1 MKIKSKEDVV
11 EYPQKKISDMVK
23 NKVNNADVID
33 KILIEIIENTVLFK
47 KEHYI
52 VASKLLDIPIFDL
65 LHSEPIEIEVDNVDL
80 ETQKFIQKSI
90 DLFSLY
96 SNQKDIFEGGV

>member
-96 SNQKDIFEGGV
+96 SNQKDIFEGGA

>member
-11 EYPQKKISDMVK
+11 EYSQKKISDMVK
-23 NKVNNADVID
+23 NKVNNVEVQD
-33 KILIEIIENTVLFK
+33 KIIIEIIENTILFK

-52 VASKLLDIPIFDL
+52 VASKLLDIPIFYL

-96 SNQKDIFEGGV
+96 SNQKDIFEGGA

>member
-11 EYPQKKISDMVK
+11 EYSQKRISDMVK
-23 NKVNNADVID
+23 NRLNTEEIKDRI
-33 KILIEIIENTVLFK
+33 ILEILDNTILFK

-52 VASKLLDIPIFDL
+52 VASKLLNIPIFDL
-65 LHSEPIEIEVDNVDL
+65 LPSENIEIDVDNVDS

-90 DLFSLY
+90 NLFSIY
-96 SNQKDIFEGGV
+96 ANQKDIYEMGV

>member
-23 NKVNNADVID
+23 NRVNNADVID

>member
-1 MKIKSKEDVV
+1 MKIKSKGDVV

-23 NKVNNADVID
+23 NRVNNADVID

-90 DLFSLY
+90 VLFSLY

>member
-11 EYPQKKISDMVK
+11 EYSQKKISDMVK
-23 NKVNNADVID
+23 NKVNNVEVQD
-33 KILIEIIENTVLFK
+33 KIIIEIIENTILFK

-65 LHSEPIEIEVDNVDL
+65 LHSKPIEIEVDNVDL

-96 SNQKDIFEGGV
+96 SNQKDIFEGGA

>member
-11 EYPQKKISDMVK
+11 EYSQKKISDMVK
-23 NKVNNADVID
+23 NKVNNVEVQD
-33 KILIEIIENTVLFK
+33 KIIIEIIENTILFK

-96 SNQKDIFEGGV
+96 SNQKDIFEGGA

>member
-11 EYPQKKISDMVK
+11 EYSQKKISDMVK
-23 NKVNNADVID
+23 NKVNNVEVQD
-33 KILIEIIENTVLFK
+33 KIIIEIIENTILFK

-65 LHSEPIEIEVDNVDL
+65 LHSKPIEIEVDNVDS

-96 SNQKDIFEGGV
+96 SNQKDIFEGGA

>member
-11 EYPQKKISDMVK
+11 EYSQKKISDMVK
-23 NKVNNADVID
+23 NKVNNVEVQD
-33 KILIEIIENTVLFK
+33 KIIIEIIESTILFK

-65 LHSEPIEIEVDNVDL
+65 LHSKPIEIEVDNVDS

-96 SNQKDIFEGGV
+96 SNQKDIFEGGA

>member
-23 NKVNNADVID
+23 NKVNNVEVKD
-33 KILIEIIENTVLFK
+33 KIIIEIIENTVLFK

-65 LHSEPIEIEVDNVDL
+65 LNSEPIEIEVDNVDS

-96 SNQKDIFEGGV
+96 SNQKDIFEGGA

>member
-11 EYPQKKISDMVK
+11 EYSQKKISDMVK
-23 NKVNNADVID
+23 NKVNNAEVID

-65 LHSEPIEIEVDNVDL
+65 LHSEPIETEVDNVDL

-96 SNQKDIFEGGV
+96 SNQKDIFEGGA

>member
-33 KILIEIIENTVLFK
+33 KILIEIIENIVLFK

-96 SNQKDIFEGGV
+96 SNQKDIFEGGA